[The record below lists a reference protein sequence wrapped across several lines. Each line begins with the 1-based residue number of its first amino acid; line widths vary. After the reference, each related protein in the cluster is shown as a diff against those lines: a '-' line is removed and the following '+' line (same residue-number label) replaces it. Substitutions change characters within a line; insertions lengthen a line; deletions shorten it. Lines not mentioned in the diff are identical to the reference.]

1 MPVQSVLT
9 DAQDAERGTYMVEI
23 LQNKANTEKIEFNAS
38 ENGKSLGKCAGVLM
52 GDTFV
57 FDELEC
63 DEFFVDG
70 LVRAILNLMDLHG
83 IEKARFDFGDGVAL
97 EMLKR
102 WGFVKN
108 DEKTIGNI
116 AQFFSENKKCTK
128 M

>member
-1 MPVQSVLT
+1 
-9 DAQDAERGTYMVEI
+9 MVEI
-23 LQNKANTEKIEFNAS
+23 LQNKQNTEKIEFNAS
-38 ENGKSLGKCAGVLM
+38 ENGKSLGKCAGVLC

-63 DEFFVDG
+63 DDFFADG

-83 IEKARFDFGDGVAL
+83 IEKARFDFTEGKAL
-97 EMLKR
+97 EQLKK

-108 DEKTIGNI
+108 DEKTIENI
-116 AQFFSENKKCTK
+116 ADFFAENKRCTK

>member
-1 MPVQSVLT
+1 
-9 DAQDAERGTYMVEI
+9 MVEI
-23 LQNKANTEKIEFNAS
+23 LQNKQNTEKIEFNAS
-38 ENGKSLGKCAGVLM
+38 EDGKSLGKCAGVLD

-63 DEFFVDG
+63 DVFFADG

-83 IEKARFDFGDGVAL
+83 VEKARFDFPEGKAL
-97 EMLKR
+97 DMLKH

-108 DEKTIGNI
+108 DEKAIDNI
-116 AQFFSENKKCTK
+116 ANFFAENKKCTK

>member
-1 MPVQSVLT
+1 
-9 DAQDAERGTYMVEI
+9 MVEI

-38 ENGKSLGKCAGVLM
+38 ENGKSLGKCAGVIV

-63 DEFFVDG
+63 EEFFVDG

-83 IEKARFDFGDGVAL
+83 IEKARFDFGDGIAL

-108 DEKTIGNI
+108 DEKIIDNI
-116 AQFFSENKKCTK
+116 AQFFLENKKCTK

>member
-1 MPVQSVLT
+1 
-9 DAQDAERGTYMVEI
+9 MVEI
-23 LQNKANTEKIEFNAS
+23 LQNKQNTEKIEFNAWD
-38 ENGKSLGKCAGVLM
+38 NGKSLGKCAGVLL

-63 DEFFVDG
+63 DDFWVDG

-83 IEKARFDFGDGVAL
+83 IEKARFDFPECEQLDRL
-97 EMLKR
+97 RK

-108 DEKTIGNI
+108 DEKTIDNI
-116 AQFFSENKKCTK
+116 AKFFDENKKCTK

>member
-1 MPVQSVLT
+1 MI
-9 DAQDAERGTYMVEI
+9 EI

-38 ENGKSLGKCAGVLM
+38 ENGKNLGKCAGVLV

-83 IEKARFDFGDGVAL
+83 VEKARFDFGEGEQL
-97 EMLKR
+97 ERLKK

-108 DEKTIGNI
+108 DEKTIDNI
-116 AQFFSENKKCTK
+116 AKFFDENKRCTK

>member
-1 MPVQSVLT
+1 MQPQARL
-9 DAQDAERGTYMVEI
+9 QDREDKGYIKMVEI
-23 LQNKANTEKIEFNAS
+23 LQNKQNTEKIEFNAS
-38 ENGKSLGKCAGVLM
+38 DNGKSLGKCAGVLL

-63 DEFFVDG
+63 DDFWVDG

-83 IEKARFDFGDGVAL
+83 IEKARFDFPEGEQL
-97 EMLKR
+97 ERLKK

-108 DEKTIGNI
+108 DEKAIDNI
-116 AQFFSENKKCTK
+116 AKFFDENKKCTK

>member
-1 MPVQSVLT
+1 MI
-9 DAQDAERGTYMVEI
+9 EI

-38 ENGKSLGKCAGVLM
+38 ENGRSLGKCAGVLL

-70 LVRAILNLMDLHG
+70 LVRSILNLMDLKG
-83 IEKARFDFGDGVAL
+83 IEKARFDFEEGEAL
-97 EMLKR
+97 QRLRR

-108 DEKTIGNI
+108 DEMTIDNI
-116 AQFFSENKKCTK
+116 AAFFDENKKCTK

>member
-1 MPVQSVLT
+1 MI
-9 DAQDAERGTYMVEI
+9 EI

-38 ENGKSLGKCAGVLM
+38 ENGNSLGRCAGTLQ

-63 DEFFVDG
+63 SEFFVDG
-70 LVRAILNLMDLHG
+70 LVRAILNLMDLKG
-83 IEKARFDFGDGVAL
+83 IEKARFDFGEGEAL
-97 EMLKR
+97 DRLKK

-108 DEKTIGNI
+108 DEKTIDNI
-116 AQFFSENKKCTK
+116 AKFFDENKKCTK

>member
-1 MPVQSVLT
+1 MI
-9 DAQDAERGTYMVEI
+9 EI
-23 LQNKANTEKIEFNAS
+23 LQNKENTEKIEFNAS
-38 ENGKSLGKCAGVLM
+38 ENGKKLGKCAGVLI

-83 IEKARFDFGDGVAL
+83 IEKARFAFDEGEQL
-97 EMLKR
+97 ERLKK

-108 DEKTIGNI
+108 DEKTIDNI
-116 AQFFSENKKCTK
+116 AKFFDENKRCTK